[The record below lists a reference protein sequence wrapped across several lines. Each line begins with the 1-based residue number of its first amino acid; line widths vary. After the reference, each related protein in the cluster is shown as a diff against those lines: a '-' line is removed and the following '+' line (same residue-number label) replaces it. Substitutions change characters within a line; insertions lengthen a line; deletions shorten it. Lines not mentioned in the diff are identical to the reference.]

1 MRLSY
6 LGGWIL
12 YTEKI
17 NYEKGYIEIESER
30 EDYAL
35 RRDEER

>member
-12 YTEKI
+12 NTEKI
-17 NYEKGYIEIESER
+17 YYEKGDIEIESEG